1 MDINKID
8 KKWQNFWSKE
18 NSAVKNKDKKKKF
31 YCLEISLW
39 KDTYGP
45 CQELYNR

>member
-18 NSAVKNKDKKKKF
+18 NSAVKNKDKKKKI
-31 YCLEISLW
+31 LLS
-39 KDTYGP
+39 
-45 CQELYNR
+45 